1 MRPCDE
7 ILDIAKLCGTCA
19 EVAGHLSLNIDLFL
33 IIDDMDDMEEHRPFF
48 HKRNLLNSAASL
60 TALSAQF
67 VISLLMASSHQDKA
81 FWNDK
86 ETLAFV
92 EYLCENVDKRAEGMT
107 FRETVFNGAPDHIAH
122 LLTSGPAK
130 TAKHCKTKFNT
141 VSTFFVKSRQ

>member
-1 MRPCDE
+1 M
-7 ILDIAKLCGTCA
+7 
-19 EVAGHLSLNIDLFL
+19 NIDLFL

-48 HKRNLLNSAASL
+48 HKRNLLNSAIL

-81 FWNDK
+81 SWNDK

-92 EYLCENVDKRAEGMT
+92 EYLCKNVDKRAEGMT
-107 FRETVFNGAPDHIAH
+107 FRETGFNGAPDHIAH
-122 LLTSGPAK
+122 LLTLGPAK